1 MGSKHEF
8 QAAKKPQDATEAN
21 HAPAA
26 TATADAAAMTEAKA
40 MLQIDAAKLNEI
52 AQAFK
57 AKQDGA
63 IQRGPDGSIT
73 ATFTIPAE
81 IALVVE
87 SWAESAGEPLH
98 SFCQQQLEEAFLQF
112 VEGS

>member
-8 QAAKKPQDATEAN
+8 QAVKKSQDATQED
-21 HAPAA
+21 HASTA
-26 TATADAAAMTEAKA
+26 TATADPETMTAAKA
-40 MLQIDAAKLNEI
+40 MPQIDAAKLNEI

-57 AKQDGA
+57 TKQSGA
-63 IQRGPDGSIT
+63 ITRGADGSIT
-73 ATFTIPAE
+73 AMFTLPAE

-98 SFCQQQLEEAFLQF
+98 EFCQQQIEEAL
-112 VEGS
+112 